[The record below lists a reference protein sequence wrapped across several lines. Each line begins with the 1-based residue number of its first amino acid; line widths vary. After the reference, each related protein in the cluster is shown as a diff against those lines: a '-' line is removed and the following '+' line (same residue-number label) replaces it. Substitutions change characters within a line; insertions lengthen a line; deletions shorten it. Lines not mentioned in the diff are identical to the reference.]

1 MNKCFFFTAKEGS
14 NKDFSMAK
22 FSDETIISPLEV
34 DDFIKQN
41 RRFPCNLVLAQ
52 MRITKN
58 GITQNTNVPEKEFF
72 DYQYNQFA
80 YYLLSE
86 RLKNCIEENKGSK
99 DFFSWIS
106 VSVSSETETRNYFI
120 PIFESIPDV
129 IDSKLT
135 TIVPASN
142 AIMVPCFDS
151 EKIEGHNFFPIK
163 SSFGVLPRGIYV
175 SESLKKMLQKQK
187 FDNIKFEKA
196 KCSLGGSVIP

>member
-1 MNKCFFFTAKEGS
+1 MNKCVFFTAKEGS
-14 NKDFSMAK
+14 SKDFSMAK
-22 FSDETIISPLEV
+22 LADESIISPLEV

-41 RRFPCNLVLAQ
+41 RRFPCNLVLVHKC
-52 MRITKN
+52 ITN
-58 GITQNTNVPEKEFF
+58 SGIIQSNNVPEKEFF

-106 VSVSSETETRNYFI
+106 VSVSSEIETRNYYI
-120 PIFESIPDV
+120 PIFDRIPDV
-129 IDSKLT
+129 LDSKLT

-142 AIMVPCFDS
+142 AILVPCFDS
-151 EKIEGHNFFPIK
+151 EKLEGHNFFTIN

-175 SESLKKMLQKQK
+175 SESMKKILQKQK

>member
-1 MNKCFFFTAKEGS
+1 MNKCVFFTAKEGS
-14 NKDFSMAK
+14 SKEFSMAK
-22 FSDETIISPLEV
+22 LADESIISPLEV

-52 MRITKN
+52 MRITNN
-58 GITQNTNVPEKEFF
+58 GITQNNNVTEKVFF

-99 DFFSWIS
+99 DFFSWIK
-106 VSVSSETETRNYFI
+106 VSVSSEIETRNYYI
-120 PIFESIPDV
+120 PIFERIPDV
-129 IDSKLT
+129 LDSKLT
-135 TIVPASN
+135 TRVPASN
-142 AIMVPCFDS
+142 AILVPCFAS
-151 EKIEGHNFFPIK
+151 EKLEGHNFFPLE
-163 SSFGVLPRGIYV
+163 SSFGILPRGIYV
-175 SESLKKMLQKQK
+175 SEALKKILQKQK